1 MTILIAEDDPVSS
14 IILSRSLE
22 GFPEEVLIAKDGAE
36 AWRLVQAR
44 EDVRVIISDWMM
56 PGIDGIEL
64 CRRVRALADRPYV
77 YFILL
82 TARAYREDRLAG
94 LGAGADDFLT
104 KPLDRAELIA
114 RVNVARR
121 LLATQEELRA
131 RSEQLERLHVELQ
144 RRNEQLAELANSDGL
159 TSLKNHRYFRQA
171 LEMAVSFANRHEQPL
186 SLLML
191 DVDQFK
197 SYNDTFGHPA
207 GDEILCSL
215 ARVLREAV
223 RDHDQ
228 VARYGGEE
236 FVLILPSTSAEG
248 GRVIGERLRTAI
260 GRFPWPLR
268 PITASIGIATTCA
281 DVLTPAAVL
290 DLADRALYH
299 SKAHGRNRVTH
310 AEDLDD
316 PQPQL
321 IEPVT
326 LFLPAPGF

>member
-14 IILSRSLE
+14 LILRHSLE
-22 GFPEEVLIAKDGAE
+22 GLDEEVLVANNGAE
-36 AWRLVQAR
+36 AWRLVQER
-44 EDVRVIISDWMM
+44 EDVRIIISDWMM

-64 CRRVRALADRPYV
+64 CRRVRALVDRPYV

-82 TARAYREDRLAG
+82 TAKAFREDRLAG

-131 RSEQLERLHVELQ
+131 RSEQLERLHIELQ
-144 RRNEQLAELANSDGL
+144 RRNEQLAELATSDGL
-159 TSLKNHRYFRQA
+159 TGLKNHRHFRSA
-171 LEMAVSFANRHEQPL
+171 LETAVSFAKRQGQPL
-186 SLLML
+186 SLIML
-191 DVDQFK
+191 DVDHFK

-215 ARVLREAV
+215 ARVLRETV
-223 RDHDQ
+223 RDHDH

-236 FVLILPSTSAEG
+236 FVLLLPSATAEG
-248 GRVIGERLRTAI
+248 GRVIGDRLRAAI
-260 GRFPWPLR
+260 VEFPWPLR
-268 PITASIGIATTCA
+268 SVTASIGVATMCA
-281 DVLTPAAVL
+281 GVQTPVALL

-299 SKAHGRNRVTH
+299 SKALGRNRVTH
-310 AEDLDD
+310 AEDLV
-316 PQPQL
+316 
-321 IEPVT
+321 EPRPHVVEPAG
-326 LFLPAPGF
+326 LLLPTPGV

>member
-14 IILSRSLE
+14 IILSHSLE
-22 GFPEEVLIAKDGAE
+22 GFPEEVLIAKNGAE
-36 AWRLVQAR
+36 AWRLVQER

-82 TARAYREDRLAG
+82 TAKAFREDRLAG

-131 RSEQLERLHVELQ
+131 RSEQLERLHIELQ

-159 TSLKNHRYFRQA
+159 TSLKNHRYFRTA
-171 LEMAVSFANRHEQPL
+171 LEMAVSFANRHGQPL

-207 GDEILCSL
+207 GDEILCLL

-236 FVLILPSTSAEG
+236 FVMLLPSTSAEG

-260 GRFPWPLR
+260 GGFPWPLR

-281 DVLTPAAVL
+281 GVQTSAAVL

-299 SKAHGRNRVTH
+299 SKAQGRNRVTH
-310 AEDLDD
+310 AEDLDE
-316 PQPQL
+316 PRPHV
-321 IEPVT
+321 IEPVS
-326 LFLPAPGF
+326 LFLPAPGV